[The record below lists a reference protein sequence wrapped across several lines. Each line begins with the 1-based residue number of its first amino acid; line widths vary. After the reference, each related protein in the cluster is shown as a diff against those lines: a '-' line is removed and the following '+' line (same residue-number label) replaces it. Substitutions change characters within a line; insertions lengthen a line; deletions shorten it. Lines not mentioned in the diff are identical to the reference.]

1 MSVMKPVLCGLML
14 LLPSVISAK
23 DLGVWGDVFPI
34 QEQSMLDFIQGRL
47 KQMEG
52 SGEIA
57 QMQQDFKDRVI
68 ANTLRPAPVDWLTTD
83 TEAHTLWY
91 DPTFTV
97 QGDYADH
104 KGVLFARHGDKIN
117 PLSHMALGQTLYFLD
132 ADDPRQVAWMKA
144 QKPPTLRYKVILTG
158 GDIKVATEQ
167 LNTRVFFDQGGSL
180 SQQLG
185 LQFIPVV
192 VTQEGERLKMV
203 STPMQE
209 GR

>member
-1 MSVMKPVLCGLML
+1 MWAINRALCVVALGVSSL
-14 LLPSVISAK
+14 VSAK

-34 QEQSMLDFIQGRL
+34 QEKSMLDFIQGRL

-52 SGEIA
+52 TGEIA

-68 ANTLRPAPVDWLTTD
+68 ANTLRPAPVDRLMTD

-104 KGVLFARHGDKIN
+104 QGQVFARHGDKIN
-117 PLSHMALGQTLYFLD
+117 PLGFVALAQTLYFLD

-144 QKPPTLRYKVILTG
+144 QKLPTLRYKVILTG

-167 LNTRVFFDQGGSL
+167 LDTRVFFDQGGSL
-180 SQQLG
+180 SRQLG
-185 LQFIPVV
+185 LRHIPAV
-192 VTQEGERLKMV
+192 VTQEGERLKIT
-203 STPMQE
+203 SAPMQE